1 MDPHGRGSGN
11 DKECSMKARMY
22 RLTTTVAL
30 LAVVVEVLGAGAK
43 WC

>member
-1 MDPHGRGSGN
+1 MDVDPQSRSAA
-11 DKECSMKARMY
+11 MKARLY

-43 WC
+43 WS